1 MSKLQ
6 LETIEK
12 IKSLNDENLILV
24 SDYIDKIKSDISSKM
39 IASLRRLQENAKN
52 NGTLDMSLDEI
63 NREIYGEN

>member
-12 IKSLNDENLILV
+12 IKDLNDENLILV

-39 IASLRRLQENAKN
+39 IASLRRLQENAKR
-52 NGTLDMSLDEI
+52 NGTVDMSLNEI
-63 NREIYGEN
+63 NSEIYGEN

>member
-63 NREIYGEN
+63 NKEIYGEN